1 MSDAAEMKWYVVHT
15 QTGSEEKAKAGLES
29 KIEKTA
35 LKDYVSEIVVPTEQV
50 SEIRG
55 GKKRITARK
64 FFPGYILIEMNI
76 PDEPEYEWKR
86 ILSLITKIVGV
97 TGFVGS
103 GRNKKPVPLSTDDVK
118 NILQR
123 MGEIKGEKPV
133 SLRLLYTVGE
143 SVKVVD
149 GPFKS
154 FTGTVEDINNEKGK
168 IKVRVE
174 IFGRSTPVE
183 LDFLQVEKI

>member
-1 MSDAAEMKWYVVHT
+1 MPKNWYVLHT
-15 QTGSEEKAKAGLES
+15 YSGYENKVEKGIKSLIEKKELGDVIFQVKVPSEEVA
-29 KIEKTA
+29 
-35 LKDYVSEIVVPTEQV
+35 
-50 SEIRG
+50 EIRS
-55 GKKRITARK
+55 GKKRVAK
-64 FFPGYILIEMNI
+64 KKYFPGYILIEMNI
-76 PDEPEYEWKR
+76 PEDSEYEWNKM
-86 ILSLITKIVGV
+86 LSLITKIPGV

-103 GRNKKPVPLSTDDVK
+103 GRNKKPVPLSSEDVK

-123 MGEIKGEKPV
+123 MGEIKGEKTTIPKF
-133 SLRLLYTVGE
+133 LYTVGE
-143 SVKVVD
+143 TVKVVD

-154 FTGTVEDINNEKGK
+154 FTGTVEDINDEKGK

>member
-1 MSDAAEMKWYVVHT
+1 MAKNWYVLHT
-15 QTGSEEKAKAGLES
+15 YSGYENKVEKGIVNLIENENLNDYIFQVKVPSEEVAEVRDGRKRVS
-29 KIEKTA
+29 K
-35 LKDYVSEIVVPTEQV
+35 
-50 SEIRG
+50 
-55 GKKRITARK
+55 KKY
-64 FFPGYILIEMNI
+64 FPGYILIEMNI
-76 PDEPEYEWKR
+76 PDEPEYEWKHL
-86 ILSLITKIVGV
+86 LSLITKIPGV

-103 GRNKKPVPLSTDDVK
+103 GRTKKPVPLSGEDVK
-118 NILQR
+118 NVLQR
-123 MGEIKGEKPV
+123 MGEIKGEKTVTP
-133 SLRLLYTVGE
+133 RFLYSIGE

>member
-1 MSDAAEMKWYVVHT
+1 MAKNWYVLHT
-15 QTGSEEKAKAGLES
+15 YSGYENKVEKGILNLVKNENLGDYVYQVKVPSEEIA
-29 KIEKTA
+29 
-35 LKDYVSEIVVPTEQV
+35 
-50 SEIRG
+50 EIRD
-55 GKKRITARK
+55 GKKRVSK
-64 FFPGYILIEMNI
+64 KKKLPGYILIEMNI
-76 PDEPEYEWKR
+76 PDEPEYEWKH
-86 ILSLITKIVGV
+86 ILSVITKIPGV

-103 GRNKKPVPLSTDDVK
+103 GRNKKPVPLPSDDVK
-118 NILQR
+118 NVLQL

-133 SLRLLYTVGE
+133 SPRLMYAIGE
-143 SVKVVD
+143 SVRVVD
-149 GPFKS
+149 GPFKT

>member
-1 MSDAAEMKWYVVHT
+1 MAKNWYVLHT
-15 QTGSEEKAKAGLES
+15 YSGYENKVEKGIKLLVENQQLEDVIFQVKVPSEDIA
-29 KIEKTA
+29 
-35 LKDYVSEIVVPTEQV
+35 
-50 SEIRG
+50 EIRD
-55 GKKRITARK
+55 GKKRVSK
-64 FFPGYILIEMNI
+64 KKYFPGYILIEMNI

-86 ILSLITKIVGV
+86 LLSYITKIPGV

-103 GRNKKPVPLSTDDVK
+103 GRNKKPVPLSSGDVK
-118 NILQR
+118 NVLQR
-123 MGEIKGEKPV
+123 MGEIKGEKVVTPRFFY
-133 SLRLLYTVGE
+133 SMGE
-143 SVKVVD
+143 TVKVVD

-168 IKVRVE
+168 VKVRVE

>member
-1 MSDAAEMKWYVVHT
+1 MRMAKNWYVLHT
-15 QTGSEEKAKAGLES
+15 YSGYENKVENGIKNLIEQKNLDEIIFQVKVPSEEVA
-29 KIEKTA
+29 
-35 LKDYVSEIVVPTEQV
+35 EIKN
-50 SEIRG
+50 
-55 GKKRITARK
+55 GKKRVSK
-64 FFPGYILIEMNI
+64 KKYFPGYILLEMNI
-76 PDEPEYEWKR
+76 PEEPEYEWKT
-86 ILSLITKIVGV
+86 ILSLIIAIPGV

-103 GRNKKPVPLSTDDVK
+103 GRNKKPVPLSSEDVK
-118 NILQR
+118 NVLQR
-123 MGEIKGEKPV
+123 MGEMKGEKIASP
-133 SLRLLYTVGE
+133 RLQYNIGE

-154 FTGTVEDINNEKGK
+154 FTGNVEDINNEKGK

>member
-1 MSDAAEMKWYVVHT
+1 MAKNWYVLHT
-15 QTGSEEKAKAGLES
+15 YSGYENKVEKGIKNLIDNESLDEYIFQVKVPSEEVAEVR
-29 KIEKTA
+29 
-35 LKDYVSEIVVPTEQV
+35 D
-50 SEIRG
+50 
-55 GKKRITARK
+55 GKKRVSK
-64 FFPGYILIEMNI
+64 KKYFPGYILIEMNI
-76 PDEPEYEWKR
+76 PEEPDYEWKHL
-86 ILSLITKIVGV
+86 LSLITKIPGV

-103 GRNKKPVPLSTDDVK
+103 GRNKKPVPLSSDDVK
-118 NILQR
+118 NVLQR
-123 MGEIKGEKPV
+123 MGEIKGEKIIAP
-133 SLRLLYTVGE
+133 RLMFTIGE

>member
-1 MSDAAEMKWYVVHT
+1 MSMAKSWYVLHT
-15 QTGSEEKAKAGLES
+15 YSGYENKVEKSILNLVENESLDEYIFQVKVPSEEVAEVR
-29 KIEKTA
+29 
-35 LKDYVSEIVVPTEQV
+35 D
-50 SEIRG
+50 
-55 GKKRITARK
+55 GKKRVQK
-64 FFPGYILIEMNI
+64 KKYFPGYILLEMNI
-76 PDEPEYEWKR
+76 PDEPEYEWKH
-86 ILSLITKIVGV
+86 LLTLIQKLPGV

-103 GRNKKPVPLSTDDVK
+103 GRNKKPVPLSSDDVK
-118 NILQR
+118 NVLQR
-123 MGEIKGEKPV
+123 MGEIKGEKPI
-133 SLRLLYTVGE
+133 SPRMMFTVGE

-154 FTGTVEDINNEKGK
+154 FTGTVEDINQEKGK